1 VASGR
6 HLRTPELKQHANP
19 YYDDSYAIHSGAWPG
34 KARDIDISVFL
45 DKLSFD
51 NRDFQTLITLK
62 ILLTGANGYIGK
74 RLLPVLVNMGHEV
87 FCCVRDKNRFIIE
100 DEYPESVQV
109 LEIDFLKHEQKDVLP
124 KDIDG
129 AYYLIHSMSAN
140 TRNFDNLE
148 TITAYNFLNMI
159 EGTNVKHVIYLGG
172 IVNDKNLSK
181 HLLSRKKVENILVK
195 GRYNFTALRAGII
208 LGSGSA
214 SFEIIRDLVEKLP
227 FMITPKWVL
236 TKSQPIAIRNVIQFL
251 SKSIFNELTYNREF
265 DIGGPDILSYKEMIL
280 RFAKIR
286 GLKRWLFVMPFM
298 SWGLSSYWLYFITS
312 TSFPLAVNLVNSMKV
327 PVIGE
332 QNDLARL
339 LDISL
344 LDFDTA
350 IRLAFI
356 RIRQNEV
363 ISSWT
368 DALSSGIIDTSI
380 SKYIQVPNFG
390 CFTDNKRRKIA
401 NADAVLK
408 KVWSI
413 GGNTGWYYANWL
425 WRLRGLLDR
434 LMGGVGLRRGRTNP
448 DIIRAG
454 DALDFW
460 RVLLADQNKKRLLLF
475 AEMKLPGEAWLEFTI
490 DNDNYL
496 NQKATF
502 RPRGIPGRIYWYV
515 MLPFH
520 YFIFNGMINNL
531 TNINKHQTNQ
541 HT

>member
-1 VASGR
+1 
-6 HLRTPELKQHANP
+6 
-19 YYDDSYAIHSGAWPG
+19 
-34 KARDIDISVFL
+34 
-45 DKLSFD
+45 
-51 NRDFQTLITLK
+51 
-62 ILLTGANGYIGK
+62 
-74 RLLPVLVNMGHEV
+74 
-87 FCCVRDKNRFIIE
+87 
-100 DEYPESVQV
+100 
-109 LEIDFLKHEQKDVLP
+109 
-124 KDIDG
+124 
-129 AYYLIHSMSAN
+129 
-140 TRNFDNLE
+140 
-148 TITAYNFLNMI
+148 
-159 EGTNVKHVIYLGG
+159 
-172 IVNDKNLSK
+172 
-181 HLLSRKKVENILVK
+181 
-195 GRYNFTALRAGII
+195 
-208 LGSGSA
+208 
-214 SFEIIRDLVEKLP
+214 
-227 FMITPKWVL
+227 
-236 TKSQPIAIRNVIQFL
+236 
-251 SKSIFNELTYNREF
+251 
-265 DIGGPDILSYKEMIL
+265 
-280 RFAKIR
+280 
-286 GLKRWLFVMPFM
+286 MPFM